1 MKTFAFGPYSFIV
14 VLSIGLGACGG
25 GAKMV
30 KSDKAP
36 VIKQDEA
43 MMVFMRASSFGGS
56 AIAALVLDVT
66 EPEAKF
72 IGMMNKGTKVAY
84 PVKPGEYTFMVVSEA
99 ADFMQATVV
108 SGKTC
113 YAMVTPRIGLWKAR
127 FSFKPVR
134 RGDAEFA
141 GWDSETE
148 FVEFGPRTLEWAQR
162 NSTDINSKR
171 HRYWPDWTSKP
182 ADERAAQTLNAEDCR

>member
-1 MKTFAFGPYSFIV
+1 MKTFAFGRYSFIV

-30 KSDKAP
+30 KSESAP

-43 MMVFMRASSFGGS
+43 MMVFMRPSDFGGS

-66 EPEAKF
+66 GPEAKF
-72 IGMMNKGTKVAY
+72 IGMVNKGTKVAY
-84 PVKPGEYTFMVVSEA
+84 PVKPGEYIFMVVSEA

-108 SGKTC
+108 PGKTC

-127 FSFKPVR
+127 FSFTPVR
-134 RGDAEFA
+134 QGDAEFA
-141 GWDSETE
+141 DVDSGTQ
-148 FVEFGPRTLEWAQR
+148 FVEHGPRTLEWAER
-162 NSTDINSKR
+162 NSRDINAKR
-171 HRYWPDWTSKP
+171 LRYWPDWTSKP

>member
-1 MKTFAFGPYSFIV
+1 MKTFAFGRYSFIA

-25 GAKMV
+25 GAHMV

-43 MMVFMRASSFGGS
+43 MMVFMRSASFGGS

-72 IGMMNKGTKVAY
+72 IGMVNKGTKVAY
-84 PVKPGEYTFMVVSEA
+84 PVKPGEYTFMVVSES

-127 FSFKPVR
+127 FSFAPVR
-134 RGDAEFA
+134 KDDAEFA
-141 GWDSETE
+141 NWDSETQ

-171 HRYWPDWTSKP
+171 LRYWPDWTSKP
-182 ADERAAQTLNAEDCR
+182 AQERAAQTLNAEDCR